1 MGSTERNTDL
11 RPNLKHHIKMCVVSS
26 NVMCT
31 HLFFLDLDD
40 LLKMRST
47 HHETELEG

>member
-11 RPNLKHHIKMCVVSS
+11 RPNLKRHIKMCVVSS